1 MLVTTAPAGPG
12 PAERARTVLAHAP
25 AAVLEIGALSV
36 ALDVVAVDTDGSL
49 VLVVPAEGPL
59 VDRVAA
65 GPAPGTLHSA
75 LVGPVPGPDRRLDT
89 VTVHGGVALAD
100 DVRSA
105 LDVVLDA
112 FPDRPADLVL
122 RPDAS
127 ALLRVTGTHVR
138 LDGEPVDPAA
148 FAAAAPDPLAE
159 GSDDVVT
166 HLLCAHPERVV
177 RLAHLLDRDV
187 VDGVDAV
194 APVRVDRFGVTVRVD
209 RANGSRYSRID
220 FPAALRGPAELPAA
234 MRELG
239 RRAAQV
245 TACPFTGEPCG

>member
-1 MLVTTAPAGPG
+1 MLAV
-12 PAERARTVLAHAP
+12 
-25 AAVLEIGALSV
+25 AAQ
-36 ALDVVAVDTDGSL
+36 
-49 VLVVPAEGPL
+49 GPL
-59 VDRVAA
+59 TDRVTA

-75 LVGPVPGPDRRLDT
+75 LVSPVPGPDRRLDR
-89 VTVHGGVALAD
+89 VTVHGEVALAD

-112 FPDRPADLVL
+112 FPDRPADRVL

-127 ALLRVTGTHVR
+127 ALLRVGAPYVR
-138 LDGEPVDPAA
+138 LDGEPVDPVA
-148 FAAAAPDPLAE
+148 FAVAAPGPLAE

-166 HLLCAHPERVV
+166 HLTCTHPEQVV
-177 RLAHLLDRDV
+177 QLAHLLDRDV
-187 VDGVDAV
+187 LDGVDAV

-209 RANGSRYSRID
+209 RAAGSCYSRID
-220 FPAALRGPAELPAA
+220 LPAALRGPAEFPAA

-245 TACPFTGEPCG
+245 TACPIGREPRGG